1 VIVVPHRACK
11 KTGRRGRR
19 DCGKR
24 NSMTYCSPFLPPL
37 PKPKCLAPCSPP
49 GRPPGCPSPQ
59 STNPLLSI
67 PVIYSHSK
75 HTVIVQLRTTMNS
88 KGKRALCHCS
98 APSLYSP
105 SRRPG
110 SRPHPAPPR
119 LHVRLRSQ
127 IDTAFK
133 LRHELLLSARFSTL
147 ARARTSPEKA
157 RGIKSKAPLLL

>member
-1 VIVVPHRACK
+1 MIREGLREEEQH
-11 KTGRRGRR
+11 
-19 DCGKR
+19 DI
-24 NSMTYCSPFLPPL
+24 
-37 PKPKCLAPCSPP
+37 
-49 GRPPGCPSPQ
+49 
-59 STNPLLSI
+59 LLSFFTSLAQTQV
-67 PVIYSHSK
+67 PGSMFPPRSTSWVPLSSKHKPPTQYSCLIYSHSK
-75 HTVIVQLRTTMNS
+75 HTVIVQLLTTMNS